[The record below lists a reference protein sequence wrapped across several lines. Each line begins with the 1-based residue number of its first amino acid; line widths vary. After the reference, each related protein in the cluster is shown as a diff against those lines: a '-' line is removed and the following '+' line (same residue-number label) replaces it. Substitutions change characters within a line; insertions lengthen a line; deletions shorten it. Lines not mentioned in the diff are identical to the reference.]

1 MADIKAVDKSDS
13 ISMAVMA
20 KSGVSVNMSNSMASL
35 NNESMA
41 GVDDTTFKVR
51 QDQAD
56 VMGAENPEGNMLDGL
71 KQELNIPTVGNPQ
84 GNDENDDNII
94 RQATI
99 DIMEKYK
106 TSQVL
111 DEQDDDAYVSESSE
125 DRDEESKSGKRRI
138 RVSFNTAGLEK
149 KRTSEKPKRLTDLV
163 RSSSTPRSR
172 RYQPDETIGEEQS
185 SAETPTPESRSLRT
199 SQF

>member
-20 KSGVSVNMSNSMASL
+20 KSGVSVNISNSMASL

-84 GNDENDDNII
+84 GNDENDESFI

-125 DRDEESKSGKRRI
+125 DRDEELAVCNFEFACTVLGLYMCIISIFPFRLIKSW
-138 RVSFNTAGLEK
+138 
-149 KRTSEKPKRLTDLV
+149 
-163 RSSSTPRSR
+163 SS
-172 RYQPDETIGEEQS
+172 
-185 SAETPTPESRSLRT
+185 
-199 SQF
+199 